1 MPGRQRGH
9 PSHTS
14 AWVSQAPSKGSN
26 STITIQ
32 SQVSLV
38 ISSTVLTQRTLIKHV
53 TPRKAQSYN
62 TVSGS
67 RPSGL
72 EDRPAVRQRQGN
84 PSYSTVR
91 SETHWCTFVYTYHT
105 PPTSKPCS
113 LFEKVCVTL
122 AGGQISSAM
131 DDLPPGFLDTEA
143 QWWFSRR
150 HMLDWRA
157 LQERT
162 TRPNNPSNNDS
173 TRKLPLVS
181 DFSFKIPK

>member
-14 AWVSQAPSKGSN
+14 AWVSQAPSNGFN

-38 ISSTVLTQRTLIKHV
+38 ISSAVLTQRTLIKHV

-91 SETHWCTFVYTYHT
+91 SERHWCTFVYTYHT
-105 PPTSKPCS
+105 PPTSKPRP
-113 LFEKVCVTL
+113 LFEKGVC
-122 AGGQISSAM
+122 
-131 DDLPPGFLDTEA
+131 D
-143 QWWFSRR
+143 FSRGDR
-150 HMLDWRA
+150 FHRRWMICPQA
-157 LQERT
+157 SE
-162 TRPNNPSNNDS
+162 
-173 TRKLPLVS
+173 TRKLNGGS
-181 DFSFKIPK
+181 HEGTC